1 MTLDTLV
8 TTDRPP
14 VAPRRRPDSHTIS
27 LYVANQPGVL
37 ARIAQTFAR
46 RGFNIDSLVV
56 SPGRDGRFSR
66 MTVGATGDP
75 EGLEQIIQQCLKLVD
90 VVQALDHTDSDCVEK
105 ELALIKLSVPA
116 EGRAEALQISEHFG
130 CKTVDLTETSMILQ
144 ATGDTDKIDALVR
157 MVAKFGI
164 LELVRTGK
172 VLMVRGEELT

>member
-1 MTLDTLV
+1 MPPTPII
-8 TTDRPP
+8 TTDTPGVTR
-14 VAPRRRPDSHTIS
+14 ARTDSHTIS

-66 MTVGATGDP
+66 MTIGATGEP
-75 EGLEQIIQQCLKLVD
+75 EGLDQILQQCLKLVD
-90 VVQALDHTDSDCVEK
+90 VVQALDHTHSDCVQK
-105 ELALIKLSVPA
+105 ELGLIKLSVA
-116 EGRAEALQISEHFG
+116 SDARAEALQIAEHFG
-130 CKTVDLTETSMILQ
+130 CKTVDLTETSMVLQ
-144 ATGDTDKIDALVR
+144 VTGDTEKIDALLR
-157 MVAKFGI
+157 LVAKFGI